1 MMSEQFADLLYELR
15 TIFSVQIYS
24 WILDTKLNGLVVTFL
39 KLVAAG
45 HMLWSH
51 GSQIPTRD
59 PVLYSLA
66 PIVPVHHKSIFGIP

>member
-1 MMSEQFADLLYELR
+1 MMSEQFADLLYKLR
-15 TIFSVQIYS
+15 TILSVQIYS
-24 WILDTKLNGLVVTFL
+24 WIMVATLNGSVVTFL

-59 PVLYSLA
+59 PV
-66 PIVPVHHKSIFGIP
+66 